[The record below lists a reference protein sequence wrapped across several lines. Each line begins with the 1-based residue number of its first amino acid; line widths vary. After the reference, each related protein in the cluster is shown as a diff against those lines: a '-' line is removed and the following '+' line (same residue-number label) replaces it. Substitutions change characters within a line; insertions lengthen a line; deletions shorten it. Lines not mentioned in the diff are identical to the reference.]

1 MKRETLRANFAL
13 SILAVAVAATG
24 AFGQDRELT
33 VEELFLRDIEFQVLK
48 EQAFSDDREGKIDVL
63 EQLREMVDGGEV
75 GTDDLQIQFV
85 LEYLSL
91 EGTAIRILEGR
102 SVVNNFPEV
111 RRQATQLLGEVG
123 SVNSTPTLIAI
134 LLRDEESMV
143 RAEAAFALG
152 EIGTDDYSVLDAL
165 VVAMERLDPVAPDN
179 TFSFAA
185 IFGLPRPIAVF
196 PTPMPFGRWCSWP
209 RATTSARCATRRYR
223 SLRTCATNSGWPAI
237 Y

>member
-1 MKRETLRANFAL
+1 MAL
-13 SILAVAVAATG
+13 VALAGAVATTG
-24 AFGQDRELT
+24 AFGQQRELT

-75 GTDDLQIQFV
+75 ATEDLQIQFV

-123 SVNSTPTLIAI
+123 SVNSNHTLIAI

-152 EIGTDDYSVLDAL
+152 EIGSDDQSVLDAL
-165 VVAMERLDPVAPDN
+165 VVAVQRLDPVAPDN
-179 TFSFAA
+179 TFAFAA
-185 IFGLPRPIAVF
+185 IVAFEKIAQ
-196 PTPMPFGRWCSWP
+196 
-209 RATTSARCATRRYR
+209 A
-223 SLRTCATNSGWPAI
+223 NSGISDPDALRALVQLAQGN
-237 Y
+237 YFRKVRNKALQVLTDMRDY

>member
-209 RATTSARCATRRYR
+209 RATTSARCATRRYG
-223 SLRTCATNSGWPAI
+223 SLRTCPTNSGWPAI